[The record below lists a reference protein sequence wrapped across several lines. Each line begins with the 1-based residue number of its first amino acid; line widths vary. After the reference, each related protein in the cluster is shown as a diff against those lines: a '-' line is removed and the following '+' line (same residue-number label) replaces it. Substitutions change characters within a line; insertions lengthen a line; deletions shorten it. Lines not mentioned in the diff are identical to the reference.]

1 MALVVQHDNERV
13 EPLPVKHGI
22 GAERTRGSNAFCR
35 GRLDCRLDESD
46 LLPAEQTVFAG
57 VRVKAADR
65 YFWGGNAAALERPI
79 CGLND
84 VQDFSR
90 VIRVIAS
97 LTLWC
102 KVQWTIRV
110 SLKQSM
116 R

>member
-35 GRLDCRLDESD
+35 GRLDCRLDEVD

-84 VQDFSR
+84 VQDFLAR
-90 VIRVIAS
+90 DQGDRLLDA
-97 LTLWC
+97 L
-102 KVQWTIRV
+102 VQGAV
-110 SLKQSM
+110 DDPSSH
-116 R
+116 